1 MKKAVLGIIIV
12 FAMFIGN
19 ANVTTVFVDRNCV
32 EEAMIEG
39 DKAQEDG
46 ANDQEA
52 YDKADLAYLRCE
64 ADKG

>member
-1 MKKAVLGIIIV
+1 MKKVVLGMVFV

-19 ANVTTVFVDRNCV
+19 ANETAVFADRNCV

-39 DKAQEDG
+39 DKAEEGG
-46 ANDQEA
+46 ASEQEA